1 MAQTAVASAAT
12 STVLLAATTDAPR
25 QRIIIENS
33 DANRLHV
40 LLGSAAATTTTAY
53 SFSLAQYANAIIE
66 NYNGEIRGIW
76 AGDGAGHAL
85 ITTN

>member
-12 STVLLAATTDAPR
+12 STVLLAATTSAPR

-40 LLGSAAATTTTAY
+40 NLDSAAATTTTAY
-53 SFSLAQYANAIIE
+53 SFSLAQYENAIIE
-66 NYNGEIRGIW
+66 NFGGEIRGIW
-76 AGDGAGHAL
+76 AADGSGHAL
-85 ITTN
+85 ITTY